1 MKTIAIIG
9 TFDTKGTEFEF
20 IKKLVR
26 EQGLDTL
33 CIHAGAFEPL
43 FAPDV
48 SNAEVA
54 ASVGV
59 SMEEISSKRDRAFAT
74 DVMSRGAEKLI
85 PELYAQ
91 GKFDGIISVG
101 GSGGTSMATPA
112 MRALPIG
119 VPKVM
124 VSTMA
129 SGNVS
134 QYVGTSDVVMFPSV
148 VDAEG
153 LNAISM
159 EIFSNAVNAV
169 VGMVKNKKPLAHEN
183 KPIIA

>member
-74 DVMSRGAEKLI
+74 DVMSRGAEKLTR
-85 PELYAQ
+85 
-91 GKFDGIISVG
+91 SC
-101 GSGGTSMATPA
+101 TR
-112 MRALPIG
+112 RADL
-119 VPKVM
+119 
-124 VSTMA
+124 TA
-129 SGNVS
+129 
-134 QYVGTSDVVMFPSV
+134 
-148 VDAEG
+148 
-153 LNAISM
+153 
-159 EIFSNAVNAV
+159 
-169 VGMVKNKKPLAHEN
+169 
-183 KPIIA
+183 